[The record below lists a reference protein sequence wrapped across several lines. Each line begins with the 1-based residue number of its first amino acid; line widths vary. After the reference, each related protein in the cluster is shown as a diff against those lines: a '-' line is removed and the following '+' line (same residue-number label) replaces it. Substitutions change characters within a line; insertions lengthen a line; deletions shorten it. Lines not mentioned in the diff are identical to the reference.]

1 MTTSLSKRLN
11 LDQSWS
17 ISSSNGTPGSFGRGA
32 MCTKAAYFKSQHGAN
47 YEFPEDPQSWDRS
60 HNTATVTLTFHA
72 GKKML
77 KDSLDIKKHS

>member
-1 MTTSLSKRLN
+1 
-11 LDQSWS
+11 
-17 ISSSNGTPGSFGRGA
+17 

-47 YEFPEDPQSWDRS
+47 YEFPEDPQSWDIS